1 MRAMMS
7 VMIVAAAT
15 FAGRAYAGE
24 GGITRDQIREVV
36 RAHIGEVRDCYNQ
49 GLQRDPE
56 LAGRLVVGFEI
67 AGSGAV
73 EHAKISESTVADA
86 EVGACIAAKVKSW
99 QFPASKAATSVEYP
113 FVLEPG

>member
-7 VMIVAAAT
+7 VMIVAAVT
-15 FAGRAYAGE
+15 FAGQVHAGE
-24 GGITRDQIREVV
+24 GGISKDQIRKVV

-73 EHAKISESTVADA
+73 NQAKISESTVADA
-86 EVGACIAAKVKSW
+86 EVGTCIAGKVKSW
-99 QFPASKAATSVEYP
+99 QFPASSAATTVEYP

>member
-7 VMIVAAAT
+7 VMIVAAALL
-15 FAGRAYAGE
+15 ASQVHAGE
-24 GGITRDQIREVV
+24 GGISKDQIRKVV

-73 EHAKISESTVADA
+73 NQAKISESTVADA
-86 EVGACIAAKVKSW
+86 EVGTCIAGKVKSW
-99 QFPASKAATSVEYP
+99 QFPASSAATTVEYP

>member
-1 MRAMMS
+1 MRAMIV
-7 VMIVAAAT
+7 VMIAAA
-15 FAGRAYAGE
+15 FAGRVHAGE
-24 GGITRDQIREVV
+24 GGLGKDAIREVV

-73 EHAKISESTVADA
+73 AEATISESTVADA
-86 EVGACIAAKVKSW
+86 EVGACIAGKVKSW
-99 QFPASKAATSVEYP
+99 QFPAASAATTVAYP

>member
-1 MRAMMS
+1 MRTMLS

-15 FAGRAYAGE
+15 LAGRVHAGE
-24 GGITRDQIREVV
+24 GGISKDQIRKVV

-73 EHAKISESTVADA
+73 KQATIRESTIADA
-86 EVGACIAAKVKSW
+86 EVGTCIAAKVQAW
-99 QFPASKAATSVEYP
+99 QFPAANAATTVEYP